1 MEDYDLTLNVNVT
14 NPIQRQECD
23 LTEAEFI
30 EKYVRTG
37 TPVILQNCQGYEWIQ
52 KYDFTIEKLA
62 KVFVNKLDFN
72 EMSDR
77 FFVADLL

>member
-1 MEDYDLTLNVNVT
+1 MDDYDMTLNLNST

-23 LTEAEFI
+23 LTESEFV

-62 KVFVNKLDFN
+62 KVFVMKLDFN
-72 EMSDR
+72 EVSDR
-77 FFVADLL
+77 FSVADLL